1 MGKKI
6 YKKQIMDFL
15 TLSQL
20 NARVNLEMKNA
31 FPETYWVM
39 AETSDVRV
47 SNRHCYLEL
56 IEKNPSGNNLIA
68 KARGYIWANTF
79 ELLKIYFEQT
89 TGRNFTSGLKVLVN
103 VSIDF
108 HPVYGYGLNICD
120 IDPTYTLGDLQ
131 VRRQAIL
138 RQLEEEGIL
147 TLNKELEMPYLP
159 QRIAVISSATAA
171 GYEDF
176 CRHLTD
182 NRQGFVFYP
191 HLFPAVM
198 QGEQTESSI
207 ISALDKIFE
216 YKDLFDMVII
226 IRGGG
231 ASSDLSAFDSY
242 DLAANCAQFPLPVIT
257 GIGHERDD
265 TVLDF
270 IAFHRAKTPTAV
282 ADFLIEQMEETSST
296 LFDCTE
302 NIRKNTLAVLDS
314 SYEKLKTLT
323 AHLPLYTHHLLE
335 GRQSSLEM
343 LRLKIRNNASHLIIN
358 QESLLKEK
366 DSFFRLSSPGYILA
380 KGYSI
385 TLKNGKAVKSAK
397 ELSQGDVLETILAEG
412 KVESAVSKL
421 VLNHA

>member
-1 MGKKI
+1 
-6 YKKQIMDFL
+6 MDFL

-20 NARVNLEMKNA
+20 NTMVSKEMKTA
-31 FPETYWVM
+31 FPATYWVM
-39 AETSDVRV
+39 AETSDVRIN
-47 SNRHCYLEL
+47 NRHCYLEL
-56 IEKNPSGNNLIA
+56 IEKNPVSNGLIA

-79 ELLKIYFEQT
+79 ELLKPYFEQT
-89 TGRNFTSGLKVLVN
+89 TGRTFASGLKILIN

-131 VRRQAIL
+131 ARWQAIL

-147 TLNKELEMPYLP
+147 TLNQELEMPDLP

-198 QGEQTESSI
+198 QGDQTESSI
-207 ISALDKIFE
+207 ISALDKVFE
-216 YKDLFDMVII
+216 YKVLFDVVVI

-231 ASSDLSAFDSY
+231 ATSDLSAFDSY
-242 DLAANCAQFPLPVIT
+242 ELAANCAQFPLPVIT

-270 IAFHRAKTPTAV
+270 VAFHRAKTPTAV
-282 ADFLIEQMEETSST
+282 ADFLIEQLDETASALS
-296 LFDCTE
+296 DCQE
-302 NIRKNTLAVLDS
+302 NIQENTLEILDTYS
-314 SYEKLKTLT
+314 ERLNSM
-323 AHLPLYTHHLLE
+323 ASHLPLYVRSLLE
-335 GRQSSLEM
+335 EKQSGLEV
-343 LRLKIRNNASHLIIN
+343 LRLKIEIRTLQLLSN
-358 QESLLKEK
+358 QESRLNEKE
-366 DSFFRLSSPGYILA
+366 SFFRISSPEYILA

-385 TLKNGKAVKSAK
+385 TLKNGKAVKSAR
-397 ELSQGDVLETILAEG
+397 ELSPDDVIETVLAEG
-412 KVESAVSKL
+412 KVKSAVM
-421 VLNHA
+421 

>member
-1 MGKKI
+1 MN
-6 YKKQIMDFL
+6 FL

-20 NARVNLEMKNA
+20 NTQVSKEMKNA
-31 FPETYWVM
+31 FPFTYWVM
-39 AETSDVRV
+39 AETSDVRIN
-47 SNRHCYLEL
+47 NRHCYLEL
-56 IEKNPSGNNLIA
+56 IEKNPTGNSLIA
-68 KARGYIWANTF
+68 KARAYIWANTF
-79 ELLKIYFEQT
+79 EILKPHFEQM
-89 TGRNFTSGLKVLVN
+89 TGRDFISGLKILIN

-120 IDPTYTLGDLQ
+120 IDPAYTLGDLQ
-131 VRRQAIL
+131 AKRQAIL

-147 TLNKELEMPYLP
+147 SLNQELEMPDLP

-198 QGEQTESSI
+198 QGDQTESSI
-207 ISALDKIFE
+207 ISALNKIFE
-216 YKDLFDMVII
+216 YRDFFDLVVI

-231 ASSDLSAFDSY
+231 ATSDLSAFDSY
-242 DLAANCAQFPLPVIT
+242 LLAANCAQFPLPVIT

-282 ADFLIEQMEETSST
+282 ADFLIGQMDETAAD
-296 LFDCTE
+296 LIDCKE
-302 NIRKNTLAVLDS
+302 NIRENAIAILDYS
-314 SYEKLKTLT
+314 NEKLKILT
-323 AHLPLYTHHLLE
+323 AHLPLYVRNLLE
-335 GRQSSLEM
+335 GKKSTLEI
-343 LRLKIRNNASHLIIN
+343 LRMKIRNSATQMLLTH
-358 QESLLKEK
+358 ESRYKELE
-366 DSFFRLSSPGYILA
+366 SFFLLSSPDYILA

-397 ELSQGDVLETILAEG
+397 ELSQGDIVETVLAEG
-412 KVESAVSKL
+412 KIESSVMETGRAQSL
-421 VLNHA
+421 HNHLNCK

>member
-1 MGKKI
+1 
-6 YKKQIMDFL
+6 MDFL

-20 NARVNLEMKNA
+20 NTRIGREIKNA
-31 FPETYWVM
+31 FPATCWVM
-39 AETSDVRV
+39 AETSDVRI
-47 SNRHCYLEL
+47 NNGHCYLEL
-56 IEKNPSGNNLIA
+56 VEKNPAGNGLIA

-79 ELLKIYFEQT
+79 GLLKPYFEQT
-89 TGRNFTSGLKVLVN
+89 TGRSFASGLKILIN

-120 IDPTYTLGDLQ
+120 MDPTYTLGDLQ
-131 VRRQAIL
+131 ARRQAIL

-147 TLNKELEMPYLP
+147 TLNKELTMPCLP

-182 NRQGFVFYP
+182 NRQAFVFYP
-191 HLFPAVM
+191 RLFPAVM

-207 ISALDKIFE
+207 ILALDRIFE
-216 YKDLFDMVII
+216 YKDLFDVVVI

-231 ASSDLSAFDSY
+231 ATSDLAAFDAY
-242 DLAANCAQFPLPVIT
+242 ELAANCAQFPLPIIT

-270 IAFHRAKTPTAV
+270 IAFYRAKTPTAV
-282 ADFLIEQMEETSST
+282 ADFLIEQMEETASG
-296 LFDCTE
+296 LFDCQE
-302 NIRKNTLAVLDS
+302 SIRKNALDILDS
-314 SYEKLKTLT
+314 SNEQLKILT
-323 AHLPLYTHHLLE
+323 AHLPLFAGTMLE
-335 GRQSSLEM
+335 GKQALLGM
-343 LRLKIRNNASHLIIN
+343 LRLKIRNSASQMILT
-358 QESLLKEK
+358 QESRLKEK
-366 DSFFRLSSPGYILA
+366 ESFFRLSSPDYILA

-397 ELSQGDVLETILAEG
+397 ELSPGDRIETVLAEG
-412 KVESAVSKL
+412 KIESVVNS
-421 VLNHA
+421 

>member
-1 MGKKI
+1 
-6 YKKQIMDFL
+6 MDFL

-20 NARVNLEMKNA
+20 NTRVSLEMKNA
-31 FPETYWVM
+31 FPATYWVM
-39 AETSDVRV
+39 AETSDVRI

-56 IEKNPSGNNLIA
+56 VEKNPTGNSLIA
-68 KARGYIWANTF
+68 KAKGYIWANTF
-79 ELLKIYFEQT
+79 EILKPYFEQM
-89 TGRNFTSGLKVLVN
+89 TGRSFSSGLKILIN

-131 VRRQAIL
+131 ARRQAIL
-138 RQLEEEGIL
+138 RQLEEEGIFD
-147 TLNKELEMPYLP
+147 LNKELEMPCLP

-176 CRHLTD
+176 CRHLME
-182 NRQGFVFYP
+182 NRQGFAFYP
-191 HLFPAVM
+191 KLFPAVM
-198 QGEQTESSI
+198 QGDQTESSI

-216 YKDLFDMVII
+216 YKDLFDVVVI

-231 ASSDLSAFDSY
+231 ATSDLSAFDSY
-242 DLAANCAQFPLPVIT
+242 NLAANCAQFPLPVIT

-282 ADFLIEQMEETSST
+282 ADFLIEQMEETASG
-296 LFDCTE
+296 LFECKE
-302 NIRKNTLAVLDS
+302 NISKNTLAVLD
-314 SYEKLKTLT
+314 YLNEKLKIRS
-323 AHLPLYTHHLLE
+323 AHLPLFARSLLE
-335 GRQSSLEM
+335 GKQSSLEM
-343 LRLKIRNNASHLIIN
+343 LRLKIRNSTSQLILT
-358 QESLLKEK
+358 QESRLKEK
-366 DSFFRLSSPGYILA
+366 ESFFRFSSPDYILA

-397 ELSQGDVLETILAEG
+397 ELSQGDVVETVLAEG
-412 KVESAVSKL
+412 RVESMIVEMH
-421 VLNHA
+421 HAASLP